1 MVVSSRTVVD
11 DDEVVTISVEV
22 VCVISVESVGAHV
35 AVVSPTF
42 GGGSVVKPTN
52 QNVISVIVIS
62 VEVISVTGGSVV
74 LTMGFVQSSVA
85 RVFILSKMGCHSSR
99 RPSLPHVLKIVSANA

>member
-1 MVVSSRTVVD
+1 MSSRTVVD
-11 DDEVVTISVEV
+11 DDDVVMCSVEV
-22 VCVISVESVGAHV
+22 VCVMRVESVGAHV
-35 AVVSPTF
+35 AVVSSAF
-42 GGGSVVKPTN
+42 GGGSVVNPTN

-62 VEVISVTGGSVV
+62 VEVISVTGGNVDF
-74 LTMGFVQSSVA
+74 TMGFVQSSVA